1 MIINRNIRL
10 MNYKPWVKDR
20 TLDLSSQLWHL
31 WNDFQNSFTKRFLRQ
46 HATSG
51 LNFDSIST
59 IFTGNHSSRA
69 VCFVICSFCLV
80 FFGLCVVV
88 LFFIT
93 LLLSYACMFVRP
105 VWKKTS
111 QSVSQSCKY
120 SYYDTIHDRLLPYS
134 SLWHFIT
141 SYVRNKIH
149 LFHFYHFTD
158 RRLENNVNASA
169 TTKKKT
175 PFSERLQ
182 FRHVMASWLCR
193 NMTDLRSVDL
203 ATKVNGEYYQ

>member
-10 MNYKPWVKDR
+10 INYKPWVKDR

-69 VCFVICSFCLV
+69 VCFVISSFCLV

-93 LLLSYACMFVRP
+93 LLSSYACMFVRP
-105 VWKKTS
+105 AWKKR
-111 QSVSQSCKY
+111 VSQSASHVNTPITTPYTTDCCRIPAY
-120 SYYDTIHDRLLPYS
+120 GILLPVTCEIK
-134 SLWHFIT
+134 FICFT
-141 SYVRNKIH
+141 SIT
-149 LFHFYHFTD
+149 LPIDT
-158 RRLENNVNASA
+158 
-169 TTKKKT
+169 
-175 PFSERLQ
+175 
-182 FRHVMASWLCR
+182 
-193 NMTDLRSVDL
+193 
-203 ATKVNGEYYQ
+203 